1 LGRRES
7 GLLYAD
13 TPRDVLA
20 ALNDGRRRA
29 DVSAMPRSPVARPSR
44 RALVLCAVAAATIAA
59 ALGPSARAATG
70 PASPTTTTRPRGPER
85 PDAQSYRALAAEV
98 ARNTN
103 RIAEL
108 AAELERVNSRIAD
121 LDAQIAFTQQR
132 LDETRAEIARY
143 RGIVRDRAAF
153 IYRHARAPQGIFDIA
168 HIEQVSSGKQYAESA
183 SSVDIG
189 KIDELTRVASVFD
202 AHLHELQDAREQQR
216 VTRDRLQSDKSTLEA
231 VTARQQKLLD
241 EAGTITVMGDSELT
255 GEQIAAWFQAR
266 GGHARLSG
274 NTTITDLA
282 SLFVEEGAAE
292 HVRGD
297 IAFAQSILETGWF
310 AHALDN
316 NYGGIGACD
325 SCKGEIAF
333 ATPREGVRGQ
343 IQMLRNY
350 GDPAS
355 RAATLANPP
364 SPPIYGRDPVAA
376 AQSYDT
382 FFAKGRVPT
391 WNLMGNGNW
400 ATAAGYAPRVLGLY
414 FDMVAFAARQD

>member
-1 LGRRES
+1 
-7 GLLYAD
+7 
-13 TPRDVLA
+13 
-20 ALNDGRRRA
+20 
-29 DVSAMPRSPVARPSR
+29 MPPSTVARPSR
-44 RALVLCAVAAATIAA
+44 CARVLCVVAAVLAA
-59 ALGPSARAATG
+59 SSAAPGAWAATG
-70 PASPTTTTRPRGPER
+70 PASPPTTTRPRGPER

-108 AAELERVNSRIAD
+108 AAELDRVNARIAD

-132 LDETRAEIARY
+132 LDETRAEIERY
-143 RGIVRDRAAF
+143 RGIVRQRAAF
-153 IYRHARAPQGIFDIA
+153 IYRHARAPQGIFDIER
-168 HIEQVSSGKQYAESA
+168 IEQVSSGKHYAESA
-183 SSVDIG
+183 STVDIG
-189 KIDELTRVASVFD
+189 RIDELTRLADVFD
-202 AHLHELQDAREQQR
+202 AHLHELQDAREEQR
-216 VTRDRLQSDKSTLEA
+216 VTRDRLQSEKSELEA
-231 VTARQQKLLD
+231 ETERQQKLLD
-241 EAGTITVMGDSELT
+241 EAGRITLMGDSELT
-255 GEQIAAWFQAR
+255 GEQIAAWFEAR
-266 GGHARLSG
+266 GSRARLSG
-274 NTTITDLA
+274 NTTITELA

-325 SCKGEIAF
+325 SCKGEIGF
-333 ATPREGVRGQ
+333 PTPRDGVRGQ

-350 GDPAS
+350 ADPTS

-364 SPPIYGRDPVAA
+364 SPQIYGRDPVAA

>member
-1 LGRRES
+1 MLG
-7 GLLYAD
+7 
-13 TPRDVLA
+13 
-20 ALNDGRRRA
+20 
-29 DVSAMPRSPVARPSR
+29 
-44 RALVLCAVAAATIAA
+44 AVAAAVATFA
-59 ALGPSARAATG
+59 GPSAAAATS
-70 PASPTTTTRPRGPER
+70 PASPTTTRPPGPER

-108 AAELERVNSRIAD
+108 AAELDRVNARIAD
-121 LDAQIAFTQQR
+121 LDTQIAFTQQR

-153 IYRHARAPQGIFDIA
+153 IYRHARAPQGIFDIPR
-168 HIEQVSSGKQYAESA
+168 IEQVSSGKQYAESA
-183 SSVDIG
+183 TTADIG
-189 KIDELTRVASVFD
+189 TIDQLTRLADGFE
-202 AHLHELQDAREQQR
+202 AHLHELQDTRKNE
-216 VTRDRLQSDKSTLEA
+216 VEDRDRVQAEKTALET
-231 VTARQQKLLD
+231 VTERQRKLLD
-241 EAGTITVMGDSELT
+241 EAGMITVMGDSQLS
-255 GEQIAAWFQAR
+255 GEQIAAWFETR
-266 GGHARLSG
+266 GAHARLSG
-274 NTTITDLA
+274 NTTIAELA

-316 NYGGIGACD
+316 NYGGVGACD
-325 SCKGEIAF
+325 NCNGEIAF
-333 ATPREGVRGQ
+333 PTPRDGVRGQ

-350 GDPAS
+350 ADPAS

-364 SPPIYGRDPVAA
+364 SPQIYGHDPVAA
-376 AQSYDT
+376 SQSYDT

>member
-1 LGRRES
+1 
-7 GLLYAD
+7 
-13 TPRDVLA
+13 
-20 ALNDGRRRA
+20 
-29 DVSAMPRSPVARPSR
+29 MPRSPVARFLR
-44 RALVLCAVAAATIAA
+44 RALVLGVVAATTSIMSIA
-59 ALGPSARAATG
+59 GPSAGAATG
-70 PASPTTTTRPRGPER
+70 PSPASPTTTTRPLGPER

-98 ARNTN
+98 ARNTA
-103 RIAEL
+103 RIADL
-108 AAELERVNSRIAD
+108 AGQLDRANARIGD

-132 LDETRAEIARY
+132 LDQTRAEITRY
-143 RGIVRDRAAF
+143 RSIVRERAAF
-153 IYRHARAPQGIFDIA
+153 IYRHASAPQGIFDIP
-168 HIEQVSSGKQYAESA
+168 HIEQVASGKHYAESA
-183 SSVDIG
+183 TTADVG
-189 KIDELTRVASVFD
+189 TIDDLTRLANVID
-202 AHLHELQDAREQQR
+202 ANLHDLQDTRESER
-216 VTRDRLQSDKSTLEA
+216 VARDRVQSDKAALEA
-231 VTARQQKLLD
+231 VTERQRKLVD
-241 EAGTITVMGDSELT
+241 EAGTITVMGDSALT
-255 GEQIAAWFQAR
+255 GEQIAAWFEAR
-266 GGHARLSG
+266 GAHARLSG
-274 NTTITDLA
+274 NTTISDLA

-325 SCKGEIAF
+325 GCNGEIEF
-333 ATPREGVRGQ
+333 GTPRDGVRGQ

-350 GDPAS
+350 ADPTS

-364 SPPIYGRDPVAA
+364 SPPIYGRDPAAA